1 MLCKP
6 VADSIKPSEQ
16 SGRVFRSTSL
26 TQRDRLIPEMACSTR
41 TRMRDRD
48 RLWRFSAGVSSFPRG
63 FFLVDMCVAREA
75 HILETLYP
83 YEPPICEDS

>member
-16 SGRVFRSTSL
+16 SGRVFRITSL

-41 TRMRDRD
+41 TRTRDRD

-63 FFLVDMCVAREA
+63 FFLVGMCVAQAAR
-75 HILETLYP
+75 ILETPYP
-83 YEPPICEDS
+83 CEPLICEDS